1 MEILTKLGFGGT
13 ITLIGMGMVFIGLII
28 LIAFTGVGFLAAG
41 AVLSGEL
48 YMSLLGLSEPTMVYV
63 AVVGVCAFIGLLI
76 CLTLVMNGLIYNRVC
91 KNSAALRR
99 IVHH

>member
-1 MEILTKLGFGGT
+1 MGT
-13 ITLIGMGMVFIGLII
+13 ICILLGLII

-41 AVLSGEL
+41 TVLSNEL

-91 KNSAALRR
+91 KNGAALKR

>member
-1 MEILTKLGFGGT
+1 MGT
-13 ITLIGMGMVFIGLII
+13 ICILLGLII

-41 AVLSGEL
+41 TVLSNEL

-76 CLTLVMNGLIYNRVC
+76 CLTVIAFNFVGDGLRDAFDPRS
-91 KNSAALRR
+91 KE
-99 IVHH
+99 